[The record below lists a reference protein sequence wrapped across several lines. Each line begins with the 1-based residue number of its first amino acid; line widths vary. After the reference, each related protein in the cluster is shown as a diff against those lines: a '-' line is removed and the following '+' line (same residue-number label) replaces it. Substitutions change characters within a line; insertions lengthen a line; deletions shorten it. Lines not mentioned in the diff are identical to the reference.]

1 MTDASTLPGSSLT
14 MERLIKAKALFDES
28 KAQQVGLWWDS
39 VRFFS
44 SWHGDCRNK
53 QWSELP
59 DWAKHELIGIHDSL
73 PSPVC
78 QH

>member
-1 MTDASTLPGSSLT
+1 MDKLL
-14 MERLIKAKALFDES
+14 KAKALFDES
-28 KAQQVGLWWDS
+28 KSQQVGLWWDS

-44 SWHGDCRNK
+44 TWNNDCRNK

-59 DWAKHELIGIHDSL
+59 DWAKHELIGIYDSL
-73 PSPVC
+73 PMPVC